1 MPGVPVKN
9 AAEALYIATEM
20 EKRAIKLYERA
31 AMVFSDEA
39 IAPVIAGMLQDERQH
54 LLRFQSMRTEV
65 QSGGADGLILSAYA
79 AGVLFEGGLHGAVRA
94 GAFDSPAALIRYA
107 ARQERIAIDCY
118 MDFSHHCDGVPDAQA
133 AFCAIA
139 HEEGLHLAALEKS
152 QTL

>member
-65 QSGGADGLILSAYA
+65 QPGGADGLILSAYA

-139 HEEGLHLAALEKS
+139 REEGLHLAALEKS
-152 QTL
+152 QTI